1 MTPRM
6 RLALPA
12 AVFQWIRL
20 VCLGTFLALAAG
32 CASLPEGHQSDPRD
46 PFERYNRA
54 MFDFNTEVDE
64 AILKPVAQGY
74 RNHVPDLIQKGV
86 GNFFGNLSDMVT
98 TIHHLLQGE
107 GTKAGQ
113 TAGRVL
119 VNTTIGI
126 LGLADPASD
135 MGLPKTKEDF
145 GQTFGRWGAEPG
157 AYIVLPLL
165 GPSTARDTVGT
176 VADFAADP
184 FGHLFTVDTPT
195 AWGVRGTRVIDTR
208 AGLLGVES
216 TLDALSFDR
225 YLSVRDAYLAR
236 RAQQVSNGESTPSK
250 ASP

>member
-1 MTPRM
+1 MTRRICLAVPTALVQWV
-6 RLALPA
+6 RLA
-12 AVFQWIRL
+12 
-20 VCLGTFLALAAG
+20 CLGAFLALAAG

-74 RNHVPDLIQKGV
+74 RNHVPDPIQKGV

-107 GTKAGQ
+107 GIKAGQ

-157 AYIVLPLL
+157 AYIVLRASSA
-165 GPSTARDTVGT
+165 ST
-176 VADFAADP
+176 
-184 FGHLFTVDTPT
+184 
-195 AWGVRGTRVIDTR
+195 
-208 AGLLGVES
+208 
-216 TLDALSFDR
+216 
-225 YLSVRDAYLAR
+225 
-236 RAQQVSNGESTPSK
+236 STPRGRV
-250 ASP
+250 P

>member
-12 AVFQWIRL
+12 AVFRWIRL

-145 GQTFGRWGAEPG
+145 GQTFGRLGAEPG

-165 GPSTARDTVGT
+165 GPSTARDTLGT
-176 VADFAADP
+176 VADFVADP
-184 FGHLFTVDTPT
+184 FDQIFSVD
-195 AWGVRGTRVIDTR
+195 AAARWAVRGTRLVDTR
-208 AGLLGVES
+208 AGLLEVGS
-216 TLDALSFDR
+216 TLDAMSFDR

-236 RAQQVSNGESTPSK
+236 RAQQVSNGESAPPK

>member
-54 MFDFNTEVDE
+54 IFDFNTEVDE

-98 TIHHLLQGE
+98 TVHHLLQGE

-145 GQTFGRWGAEPG
+145 GQTFGRWGTEPG

-176 VADFAADP
+176 VADFATDP

-208 AGLLGVES
+208 AGLLRTES
-216 TLDALSFDR
+216 TLDVISFDR

-236 RAQQVSNGESTPSK
+236 RAQQVSNGETAPSK
-250 ASP
+250 ATP

>member
-1 MTPRM
+1 MS
-6 RLALPA
+6 ALLNSVAPA
-12 AVFQWIRL
+12 ALFHSLRRACLWVFL
-20 VCLGTFLALAAG
+20 VLAAG

-74 RNHVPDLIQKGV
+74 RNHVPDPIQKGV

-145 GQTFGRWGAEPG
+145 GQTFGRRGAEPG

-176 VADFAADP
+176 VADFATDP
-184 FGHLFTVDTPT
+184 FDQIFTVDTST
-195 AWGVRGTRVIDTR
+195 EWTVRGTRVIDTR
-208 AGLLGVES
+208 AGLLGMES

-236 RAQQVSNGESTPSK
+236 RAQQVSNGETAPSK

>member
-1 MTPRM
+1 
-6 RLALPA
+6 
-12 AVFQWIRL
+12 
-20 VCLGTFLALAAG
+20 
-32 CASLPEGHQSDPRD
+32 
-46 PFERYNRA
+46 

-74 RNHVPDLIQKGV
+74 RTHVPDPIQKGV
-86 GNFFGNLSDMVT
+86 GNFFGNLSDMAT

-107 GTKAGQ
+107 GTKAAQ

-119 VNTTIGI
+119 VNSTIGI

-135 MGLPKTKEDF
+135 IGLPKTKEDF

-184 FGHLFTVDTPT
+184 FDHLFSVDTAT
-195 AWGVRGTRVIDTR
+195 EWGVRGTRVIDTR
-208 AGLLGVES
+208 AGLLGVGS

-236 RAQQVSNGESTPSK
+236 RAQQVSNGETAPSK
-250 ASP
+250 VSP

>member
-1 MTPRM
+1 MC
-6 RLALPA
+6 LALP
-12 AVFQWIRL
+12 VGVVHWTRL
-20 VCLGTFLALAAG
+20 LCLGVLLGLSAG
-32 CASLPEGHQSDPRD
+32 CASLPEGHQADPRD

-54 MFDFNTEVDE
+54 MFNFNTEVDE

-74 RNHVPDLIQKGV
+74 RDHVPDLIQKGV
-86 GNFFGNLSDMVT
+86 GNFFGNLSDMIT
-98 TIHHLLQGE
+98 SIHHLLQGE

-113 TAGRVL
+113 AAGRVL

-126 LGLADPASD
+126 LGLADPASE

-145 GQTFGRWGAEPG
+145 GQTLGRWGAEPG

-165 GPSTARDTVGT
+165 GPSTARDTIGT
-176 VADFAADP
+176 VADFATDP
-184 FGHLFTVDTPT
+184 FDQIFVVDSSTEW
-195 AWGVRGTRVIDTR
+195 AVRGTRVIDTR

-236 RAQQVSNGESTPSK
+236 RAQQVSNGETTPPK

>member
-1 MTPRM
+1 MTPRICLAVPAAVVQWM
-6 RLALPA
+6 RLA
-12 AVFQWIRL
+12 
-20 VCLGTFLALAAG
+20 CLGTFLALAAG
-32 CASLPEGHQSDPRD
+32 CASLPEGHQPDPRD

-64 AILKPVAQGY
+64 AVLKPVAQGY

-165 GPSTARDTVGT
+165 GPSTARDAVGM
-176 VADFAADP
+176 VADIATDP
-184 FGHLFTVDTPT
+184 FDQIFTVDTPT
-195 AWGVRGTRVIDTR
+195 AWGVRGTRVIDIR
-208 AGLLGVES
+208 AGLLGMES
-216 TLDALSFDR
+216 TLDVLSFDR

-236 RAQQVSNGESTPSK
+236 RAQQVSNGESAPSK